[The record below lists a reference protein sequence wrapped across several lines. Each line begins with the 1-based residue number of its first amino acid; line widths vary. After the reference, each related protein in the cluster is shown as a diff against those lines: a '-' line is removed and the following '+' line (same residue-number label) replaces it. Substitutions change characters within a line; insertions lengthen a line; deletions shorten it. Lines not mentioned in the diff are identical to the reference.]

1 MPNIDTHREAAIAD
15 HYDIISSIDKL
26 EEECSELLEAI
37 SHIGDRGVT
46 RDMAH
51 LIEECVDVGIIIR
64 RIEYFVDL
72 NPQFKGLFQKMWE
85 FKTIRQEI
93 RIDIDDETFGGRHQE
108 V

>member
-1 MPNIDTHREAAIAD
+1 MLEIDTRREAAIAE
-15 HYDIISSIDKL
+15 HYDFPSQIEKL
-26 EEECSELLEAI
+26 EEECFELIEAI
-37 SHIGDRGVT
+37 HIYQETANART
-46 RDMAH
+46 TAH

-93 RIDIDDETFGGRHQE
+93 RIDIDDETFGGRNQE